1 MANLSI
7 TTLCNKRC
15 AYCFASDTQIK
26 SGKTSFDRK
35 TFVRALNYLERSGLK
50 QVRLLGGE
58 PTLHPDFILFVNMAI
73 DRGFDIML
81 FTNGLM
87 PENVLNYL
95 TSIPGK
101 RLSILLNTIH
111 PLENNTKGIR
121 SQKLVMEKLGPAIIA
136 GVNIYNTEQEL
147 DYLLDYIIRYDLRKE
162 IRMGLAHPVLSRKN
176 VFLHP
181 KEYKKTGYKIALFKL
196 EAKRFGV
203 TLGFDCGFVPCMF
216 PDEYFK
222 LLIGELKKAGTCC
235 HPIID
240 LLGDGT
246 FIACYPLNNLL
257 RIKINDKLVA
267 KELTRDYEKAL
278 LPYKEIGIYPY
289 CTSCPLFGNRCNG
302 GCMSFRIQRYQTCQE
317 IS

>member
-1 MANLSI
+1 MSI

-58 PTLHPDFILFVNMAI
+58 PTLHPDFILFANMAI

-95 TSIPGK
+95 TSIPEK

-121 SQKLVMEKLGPAIIA
+121 LQKQVMEKLGPDIIA

-181 KEYKKTGYKIALFKL
+181 KEYKKTGYTIALFKL

-222 LLIGELKKAGTCC
+222 LLTGELKKAGTCC

-240 LLGDGT
+240 LLGDGS

-257 RIKINDKLVA
+257 RIKINDKLLA
-267 KELTRDYEKAL
+267 KELTRDFEKAL

-302 GCMSFRIQRYQTCQE
+302 GCMSFRIQRYQTCRE